1 MNGMTMQIHADG
13 AQVRRRRDERGWSQ
27 EHLADAAGISLRTIQ
42 RIERGEKA
50 ARESVMAL
58 AAAFGVDVAALTV
71 DAEAEAVATEREN
84 RAKDLARLRLSAL
97 IHLSG
102 YLFGMMVFGAIGMGM
117 DDSTSMRWAMIWWT
131 VAIAGHGLVLVVAE
145 LVACHRGLE
154 RA

>member
-1 MNGMTMQIHADG
+1 MQIHADG

-27 EHLADAAGISLRTIQ
+27 EHLAAAAGISLRTVQ

-71 DAEAEAVATEREN
+71 DAEAEAAATEREN
-84 RAKDLARLRLSAL
+84 RSKDLARLRLSAL
-97 IHLSG
+97 IHLAG

-117 DDSTSMRWAMIWWT
+117 GDSTIMRWAAIWWT
-131 VAIAGHGLVLVVAE
+131 VAIAGHGLVLAVVE
-145 LVACHRGLE
+145 LVARHRGLE

>member
-1 MNGMTMQIHADG
+1 MQIHADG

-71 DAEAEAVATEREN
+71 DVEAEAVATEREN
-84 RAKDLARLRLSAL
+84 RSKDLARLRLSAL
-97 IHLSG
+97 IHLAG
-102 YLFGMMVFGAIGMGM
+102 YLFGMMVFGAIGRGM
-117 DDSTSMRWAMIWWT
+117 DDSTIMRWATIWWT

-145 LVACHRGLE
+145 LVARHRGLE